1 MRKDETLIRI
11 SFEFSGFMMFVMFS
25 GGVRIRIKPGVIVKV
40 FSNVHLFSRE
50 VYLLLKSP
58 VFLMLTFIGN
68 SVIGLSGMLF
78 FLLEKGAN
86 PRLHHFIDAL
96 WWSFSTATTTG
107 YGDIT
112 PVTTAGKV
120 LGIFLMLMG
129 TALFAMYTGLFAEII
144 LTTTKRRH

>member
-1 MRKDETLIRI
+1 M
-11 SFEFSGFMMFVMFS
+11 
-25 GGVRIRIKPGVIVKV
+25 KV
-40 FSNVHLFSRE
+40 FSNIHLFSKE
-50 VYLLLKSP
+50 VYLLIKSP

-68 SVIGLSGMLF
+68 SVIGLSGALF
-78 FLLEKGAN
+78 FYLEKNTN
-86 PRLHHFIDAL
+86 PKMHHYIDAL

-112 PVTTAGKV
+112 PVTDGGKV

-144 LTTTKRRH
+144 LTNGRRRS